1 MAILLWGA
9 IIAPLVSAPVVYFLG
24 RRFRERT
31 GYLAF
36 AFLLIPFISI
46 LLAAAMA
53 ANGPSGSYSES
64 YAWYPIGSFGLNAD
78 NLSLPVLFTI
88 SLLTALISLFS
99 IPYMHHKIGDEPGQA
114 KRYGLYFALYILYAL
129 GMLGTVLATN
139 LIQFYAFFE
148 IMLVPSFFLIAE
160 WGYGEKEKIS
170 LMYFFWT
177 HIGALV
183 LLVGILVTGY
193 LSGST
198 DLDVI
203 KTLLTN
209 NPSLISTTARIAIV
223 GAMCFGFFVKM
234 AQFGVHVWLPHAH
247 AEAPTPISAL
257 LSPAMIGIGAYATVR
272 IVMTIYPAAF
282 FTLSAFFAGW
292 AIITMFYGG
301 LMAMVQDDIKRL
313 LAYSSI
319 SQMGYILFGLASF
332 TQLGIAGSMFQYVS
346 HGTAKGILFLVAG
359 SIILQV
365 HGERSIS
372 KLGGLASRMPLTTI
386 AAFIGFLAILGL
398 PTTNGFLSEFFLFQG
413 GFIRA
418 TDTATV
424 YRLVISILGVVA
436 TAFTAGY
443 SLWTLRRVFF
453 GPTNAITAE
462 VKEAPWTV
470 TVPLIVLCIVTIALG
485 IYPQPVLG
493 PLLTAAKTIQGVP
506 GIPGV

>member
-1 MAILLWGA
+1 MTILLLGVLV
-9 IIAPLVSAPVVYFLG
+9 APLVSVPVVYSLG
-24 RRFRERT
+24 QRLREKT
-31 GYLAF
+31 GYVAF
-36 AFLLIPFISI
+36 GLLLIPFLSI
-46 LLAAAMA
+46 LVSAAYA
-53 ANGPSGSYSES
+53 ANNASGSYVES
-64 YAWYPIGSFGLNAD
+64 YPWYPIGTFGLKAD
-78 NLSLPVLFTI
+78 NLSLPFLFTI
-88 SLLTALISLFS
+88 SLLTALIALFS
-99 IPYMHHKIGDEPGQA
+99 IPYMHHKIGDDP
-114 KRYGLYFALYILYAL
+114 KRYGLYYALYSLYAL

-160 WGYGEKEKIS
+160 WGYGDKEKIS

-177 HIGALV
+177 HVGALV

-193 LSGST
+193 LLGST
-198 DLDVI
+198 DLDVV

-209 NPSLISTTARIAIV
+209 NPSLISDTLRMAIV

-257 LSPAMIGIGAYATVR
+257 LSPAMIGIGGYATVR
-272 IVMTIYPAAF
+272 IVITIYPQAF
-282 FTLSAFFAGW
+282 FALSAFFAGW
-292 AIITMFYGG
+292 AVVTMFYGG

-332 TQLGIAGSMFQYVS
+332 TQLGVAGSMFQYVS
-346 HGTAKGILFLVAG
+346 HGTAKGILFMVAG

-365 HGERSIS
+365 NGERSIS
-372 KLGGLASRMPLTTI
+372 KLGGLAARMPITTT

-418 TDTATV
+418 TDTATL
-424 YRLVISILGVVA
+424 YRITIAVLGVIA

-453 GPTNAITAE
+453 GPTNEITSQ

-470 TVPLIVLCIVTIALG
+470 TAPLIVLSIVTIALG

-493 PLLTAAKTIQGVP
+493 PLLTAAKAIGV
-506 GIPGV
+506 